1 MTPSSPPAPAV
12 EQNHFHPQD
21 PAGAPA
27 NPPSTHTVVAMPAYN
42 EEGYIAKTIM
52 GAQRYADIVL
62 VVDDGSSDDTVPI
75 ARALGALVV
84 QHEVN
89 RGYGG
94 ALQTIFNTARK
105 IGANELVVIDADGQH
120 DPGDIGNLLRRL
132 REGNDVV
139 IGSRFIEGA
148 AGDIPAYRKVGMKV
162 LDTAT
167 QYASELKITDSQ
179 SGFRAYGKQAI
190 QAIQLDG
197 NGMSAGSEILIQIGA
212 HDLKVAEE
220 PIRVRY
226 DLENTSSLNPLV
238 HGLSVLNAV
247 VKFVSCKQPILFF
260 GMPGLLLTAFGIF
273 VGFMAFTDYYNTTR
287 FPFTLSMVSALT
299 LIMGMLLI
307 TSGLI
312 LNSLVEIMST
322 SKSGGGSAPP
332 GGREP
337 SQPGAR
343 AGEDQPGDMPEP

>member
-1 MTPSSPPAPAV
+1 MGVLFRRSST
-12 EQNHFHPQD
+12 QRGRSGRMNLSS
-21 PAGAPA
+21 
-27 NPPSTHTVVAMPAYN
+27 STLMVS
-42 EEGYIAKTIM
+42 TI
-52 GAQRYADIVL
+52 
-62 VVDDGSSDDTVPI
+62 
-75 ARALGALVV
+75 
-84 QHEVN
+84 
-89 RGYGG
+89 RGY
-94 ALQTIFNTARK
+94 
-105 IGANELVVIDADGQH
+105 
-120 DPGDIGNLLRRL
+120 IGNLLRRL

-197 NGMSAGSEILIQIGA
+197 NGMSAGSEILIQIGV

-247 VKFVSCKQPILFF
+247 VKFISCKQPILFF
-260 GMPGLLLTAFGIF
+260 GMPGVLLTAFGIF

-322 SKSGGGSAPP
+322 SKSGGGSAPS

-337 SQPGAR
+337 FTSRVPGLVR
-343 AGEDQPGDMPEP
+343 ISPVICQNHKSGAGAESPRWRQGYREKSKDEEVCRLQ